1 MNVIAVAGAKSR
13 KKPRSRRPNGFH
25 RSRIRPKTN
34 ATYIGMLAS
43 SQNVETCV
51 AVACNWFFSR
61 YDAGIANRI
70 PSGLA
75 TDTSSVNNPKYKNIV
90 QDYARTFDAQKQLPC
105 DIFLTSHAGQF
116 GLLRKWQPGDAYDP
130 NRFVDPDG
138 YARAVA
144 RSEARF
150 LQQLQ
155 EERDEEKAWKDHLK
169 FKDEIPRQF

>member
-1 MNVIAVAGAKSR
+1 MNAIAVAGAKSR

-51 AVACNWFFSR
+51 AVACNWFFSM

-75 TDTSSVNNPKYKNIV
+75 TDTSSVNNPKYENTCRV
-90 QDYARTFDAQKQLPC
+90 FNESVGAVM
-105 DIFLTSHAGQF
+105 
-116 GLLRKWQPGDAYDP
+116 GLSECT
-130 NRFVDPDG
+130 PDK
-138 YARAVA
+138 RETTK
-144 RSEARF
+144 SDF
-150 LQQLQ
+150 
-155 EERDEEKAWKDHLK
+155 
-169 FKDEIPRQF
+169 